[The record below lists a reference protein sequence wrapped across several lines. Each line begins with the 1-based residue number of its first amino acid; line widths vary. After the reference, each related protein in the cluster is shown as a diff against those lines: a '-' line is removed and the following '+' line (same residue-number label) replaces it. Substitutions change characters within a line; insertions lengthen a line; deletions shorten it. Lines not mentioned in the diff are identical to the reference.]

1 VYPVLE
7 QHVVPST
14 YTLHFV
20 GNQFPIMLQPLN
32 CRDRQH
38 VQHVII
44 LVPTTIQ
51 VNTSLPT
58 YISRGSTHQPLN
70 GGQPRDSLRGSS
82 PRGDPLGGSP
92 FNLPIG
98 SYGWL
103 ALDLRMFIPPCYQP
117 HVMKP
122 IRKPTTKLPYMKLQY
137 PTYVKDTN
145 PNAHIKMLK
154 NAIKANGETMEVDII
169 NLFGFTLKDNIF
181 EWGENY
187 VQDHPNC
194 IFEELERTFCKQFK
208 IIKNDDKVYV

>member
-1 VYPVLE
+1 MYPVLE

-70 GGQPRDSLRGSS
+70 GGQPRDSHGKKSFKGNSLKE
-82 PRGDPLGGSP
+82 PP
-92 FNLPIG
+92 FNPHVG
-98 SYGWL
+98 SYGL
-103 ALDLRMFIPPCYQP
+103 PTPDSCMFVPPWCQP
-117 HVMKP
+117 HV
-122 IRKPTTKLPYMKLQY
+122 
-137 PTYVKDTN
+137 V
-145 PNAHIKMLK
+145 
-154 NAIKANGETMEVDII
+154 
-169 NLFGFTLKDNIF
+169 
-181 EWGENY
+181 
-187 VQDHPNC
+187 
-194 IFEELERTFCKQFK
+194 
-208 IIKNDDKVYV
+208 